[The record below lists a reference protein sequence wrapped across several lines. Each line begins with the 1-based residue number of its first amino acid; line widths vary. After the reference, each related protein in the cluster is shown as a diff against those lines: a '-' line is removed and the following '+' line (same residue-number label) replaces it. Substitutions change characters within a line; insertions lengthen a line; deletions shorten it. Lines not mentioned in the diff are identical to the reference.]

1 MRVLAIVSLLVLAGF
16 YVLVGGFGLVMS
28 AFCFDAGTSPEAWS
42 CFFGINGVSMGVP
55 VIALIVGVVL
65 LIRRRPIGAIIAGA
79 IPAALVAIGYVAL
92 FITSSSYIPR

>member
-1 MRVLAIVSLLVLAGF
+1 MRVLAIVSLVVLAAF
-16 YVLVGGFGLVMS
+16 YVLVAGFGLVMS

-42 CFFGINGVSMGVP
+42 CFLGINGVVMGIP
-55 VIALIVGVVL
+55 VVALVVGIVL

-92 FITSSSYIPR
+92 FVISSSYMPR